1 MLKFVNDKII
11 QQLRKG
17 NIFMNNQGAASFDKE
32 FDEFRKNYLAAQN
45 NDSEF
50 QNLSKEWMRQSCDK
64 RYSYQFDWLGIPII
78 QMPTDIVIFQE
89 IVWKT
94 RPDLII
100 ETGVARGG
108 SINFWASIQN
118 LCDIDGEVLG
128 VDIDIRA
135 HARNAISKSKF
146 RDQITLIEGDSTE
159 PSVVDQVEKIVAKH
173 KNIMLILDSN
183 HTHDHVRR
191 ELEIYTKFVSPG
203 GYILVLDTNIE
214 YLPEPDDRPWHPGNN
229 PMTAVI
235 EFMKGKEKEFTP
247 DTFHEK
253 RSLLTVAPH
262 GYWIKNS

>member
-1 MLKFVNDKII
+1 
-11 QQLRKG
+11 
-17 NIFMNNQGAASFDKE
+17 MNNHEAASFDKD
-32 FDEFRKNYLAAQN
+32 FDEFRKDHLAVQN
-45 NDSEF
+45 DDSEF
-50 QNLSKEWMRQSCDK
+50 QNLSKEWMRRSCDR

-128 VDIDIRA
+128 LDIDIRD
-135 HARNAISKSKF
+135 HAKVALSKSKF
-146 RDQITLIEGDSTE
+146 RDQITLIEGDSTA
-159 PSVVDQVEKIVAKH
+159 PSVVEQVEKIVAEH
-173 KNIMLILDSN
+173 KKVMLVLDSN
-183 HTHDHVRR
+183 HTHDHVLK

-214 YLPEPDDRPWHPGNN
+214 YLPVPDDRPWHPGNN

-235 EFMKGKEKEFTP
+235 EFMKGKEKQFTL